1 MKKNFKGFT
10 LIELIVVIAIIGVL
24 AAILVPAMMGWVRK
38 ASINSANS
46 NAKSIFTNAQT
57 IAQEAET
64 NGTIINGAIEQNDTS
79 TKYSVG
85 SKTFTFAEEVNKLM
99 TNSSNKTK
107 WAVSVNQ
114 GAVVS
119 AIFSSNGVSYL
130 GAYPTACPTDS
141 NRTYPTASATVATA
155 LSSALKDGSW
165 AD

>member
-64 NGTIINGAIEQNDTS
+64 NGTVITGTIGCAGKNKQNDKSYT
-79 TKYSVG
+79 VG
-85 SKTFTFAEEVNKLM
+85 STSHSFVDEVNKLM
-99 TNSSNKTK
+99 TNSNDNTA
-107 WAVSVNQ
+107 WAVQVAAD
-114 GAVVS
+114 GTVEAAV
-119 AIFSSNGVSYL
+119 FSTNGKTYM

-141 NRTYPTASATVATA
+141 GRSYNSGSLGKAIKG
-155 LSSALKDGSW
+155 SSW
-165 AD
+165 